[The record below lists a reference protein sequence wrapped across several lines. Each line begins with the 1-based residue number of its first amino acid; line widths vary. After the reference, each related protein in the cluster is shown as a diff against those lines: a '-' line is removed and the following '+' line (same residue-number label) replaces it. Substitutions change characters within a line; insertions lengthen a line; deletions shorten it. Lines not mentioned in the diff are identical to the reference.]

1 MLANYTIQEFSGGQ
15 EVNKA
20 TSRAGSVF
28 KATTGSD
35 EEVTAVQ
42 GLLNL
47 SENAYNITLY
57 YEKYGLSARMRYTWR
72 EAYRT
77 DDFGSTSSFPWGFPA
92 VQADRGQLNASV
104 TYDVNENL
112 NIGVEAVNIT
122 ESEVEQY
129 CVNDGAL
136 LCFQGLTD
144 RRITVGANYRF

>member
-1 MLANYTIQEFSGGQ
+1 MS
-15 EVNKA
+15 
-20 TSRAGSVF
+20 
-28 KATTGSD
+28 
-35 EEVTAVQ
+35 AVQ

-57 YEKYGLSARMRYTWR
+57 YEKFGLSARMRYTWR

-129 CVNDGAL
+129 CVNEGAL

-144 RRITVGANYRF
+144 RRITLGANYRF